1 MQGRRHHG
9 HDTLHQGI
17 ERFVGKTGTFDHT
30 VSFLRFGQTGD
41 GRSHVVIERK
51 QIDPSAGQ
59 PLRDVGFGIEIVG
72 LMAQE
77 EAGIRRQ
84 LRPQGLDGLKQSRC
98 IVAASQARFPG
109 PCRGVKNRGDAIS
122 DGLPVTVDQR
132 YIDGKIDTGARHHL
146 SLERVAVQIDYPR
159 QHQQTAGIETK

>member
-1 MQGRRHHG
+1 
-9 HDTLHQGI
+9 
-17 ERFVGKTGTFDHT
+17 
-30 VSFLRFGQTGD
+30 
-41 GRSHVVIERK
+41 VVIERE

-72 LMAQE
+72 LMAQV

-84 LRPQGLDGLKQSRC
+84 SRPQGLDGLEQSRG
-98 IVAASQARFPG
+98 IFTASQARLPG
-109 PCRGVKNRGDAIS
+109 PCRGMKNRGDAIS

-146 SLERVAVQIDYPR
+146 SLEGVAMQIDYPR
-159 QHQQTAGIETK
+159 QHQQIAGIETK